1 MAAEK
6 ILIIVGCIN
15 SVAYEKCGGISV
27 LPRCD
32 KALPEVPVHVGAPE
46 KDGEWLDRVWRTESS
61 QKRDQKYSLI

>member
-15 SVAYEKCGGISV
+15 SVAYEKCGGISA

-32 KALPEVPVHVGAPE
+32 KALPGVPVHVGAPE
-46 KDGEWLDRVWRTESS
+46 KDGE
-61 QKRDQKYSLI
+61 